1 MDEFGKR
8 TLSADQD
15 ERDLRGV
22 AELGHF
28 GVVAVDGVETGF
40 ALQAEDEDDRIHP
53 GGELQIIQRKEK
65 KIELNES
72 PKQHTA
78 YPVLE
83 GNKKALTTI

>member
-1 MDEFGKR
+1 MNIKR

-15 ERDLRGV
+15 ERDLGSV
-22 AELGHF
+22 AELCHF

-40 ALQAEDEDDRIHP
+40 TFQAEDEDDRIHP

-72 PKQHTA
+72 PNNTHTQRILC
-78 YPVLE
+78 YK
-83 GNKKALTTI
+83 GNKKH